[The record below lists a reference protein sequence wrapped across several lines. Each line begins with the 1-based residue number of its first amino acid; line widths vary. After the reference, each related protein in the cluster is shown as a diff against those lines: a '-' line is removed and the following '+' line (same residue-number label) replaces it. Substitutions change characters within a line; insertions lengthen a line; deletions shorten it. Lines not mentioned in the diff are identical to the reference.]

1 MKMKNWLRR
10 AAAGAL
16 CLILCAAGM
25 AQTAMASKKAAV
37 GPIPN
42 FDPYAADYSLT
53 LSCKKQRGVEFRVYR
68 VAGLTKDVQF
78 TLENTSFD
86 QILQNWNIN
95 SGKVNWQG
103 LARVLYEKAL
113 VMEQGSLT
121 PWELVKRV
129 NTNSFTDYG
138 RDHLRYTISDLRPGL
153 YLVFGDNYKE
163 FITGTGSD
171 QTKTVVTTTPYLV
184 CLPNWELKPGSSG
197 EYWWNPTVV
206 SDVKMVVESTG
217 KMSIQVVKK
226 WEANGYPI
234 PDYVTVELVGYRG
247 SEVIRKVA
255 VLSWASGWTAI
266 FTDLDNTY
274 HWVVREVDVPEGWYC
289 YGPYESPDKYNLVIE
304 NYHPPG
310 GGDGSSAPPSYPV
323 NPSPRP
329 SDFELEDT
337 DPPLGNITPPPR
349 GSNPPRGSMP
359 PEEIELDDPDV
370 PLGDLP
376 QTGMLWWP
384 VPVLAI
390 AGLMLIV
397 IGIVRRRTGGYDDE

>member
-129 NTNSFTDYG
+129 NTNSFTD
-138 RDHLRYTISDLRPGL
+138 
-153 YLVFGDNYKE
+153 
-163 FITGTGSD
+163 
-171 QTKTVVTTTPYLV
+171 
-184 CLPNWELKPGSSG
+184 
-197 EYWWNPTVV
+197 
-206 SDVKMVVESTG
+206 
-217 KMSIQVVKK
+217 
-226 WEANGYPI
+226 
-234 PDYVTVELVGYRG
+234 
-247 SEVIRKVA
+247 
-255 VLSWASGWTAI
+255 
-266 FTDLDNTY
+266 
-274 HWVVREVDVPEGWYC
+274 
-289 YGPYESPDKYNLVIE
+289 
-304 NYHPPG
+304 
-310 GGDGSSAPPSYPV
+310 
-323 NPSPRP
+323 
-329 SDFELEDT
+329 
-337 DPPLGNITPPPR
+337 
-349 GSNPPRGSMP
+349 
-359 PEEIELDDPDV
+359 
-370 PLGDLP
+370 
-376 QTGMLWWP
+376 
-384 VPVLAI
+384 
-390 AGLMLIV
+390 
-397 IGIVRRRTGGYDDE
+397 

>member
-10 AAAGAL
+10 AAAG
-16 CLILCAAGM
+16 
-25 AQTAMASKKAAV
+25 
-37 GPIPN
+37 
-42 FDPYAADYSLT
+42 
-53 LSCKKQRGVEFRVYR
+53 YR

-113 VMEQGSLT
+113 VMEQGGPT

-163 FITGTGSD
+163 FITGTGSN

-329 SDFELEDT
+329 SHPVNPSPRPSDFELEDT

-349 GSNPPRGSMP
+349 GSAPL
-359 PEEIELDDPDV
+359 EEIELDDPDV

-397 IGIVRRRTGGYDDE
+397 IGIVRRRTGGWYDE